1 MQGLKV
7 LKPTSAQVGE
17 LPENGVRA
25 RQWKKTASEGRAG
38 TGSTTRVSTYISHKM
53 SLLLTQV

>member
-7 LKPTSAQVGE
+7 LKPTSAQGAE

-25 RQWKKTASEGRAG
+25 KQWRKTASEGRAG
-38 TGSTTRVSTYISHKM
+38 TGSTTRVSTYISHEM
-53 SLLLTQV
+53 SLLLSQV